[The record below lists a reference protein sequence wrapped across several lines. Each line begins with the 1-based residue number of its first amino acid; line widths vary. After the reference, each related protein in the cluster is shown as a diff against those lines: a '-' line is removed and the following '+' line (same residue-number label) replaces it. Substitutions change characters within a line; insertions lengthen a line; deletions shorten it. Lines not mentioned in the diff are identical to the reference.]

1 MSFKQYVI
9 LMGIGTLA
17 AISAWLVVLFLI
29 DPASSGAIPKIA
41 FFVTLFAALVG
52 FLTTIGTVLRV
63 LVIHKT
69 ELVSREV
76 HRAFRQALFFSLII
90 LAALT
95 MAVFDYLRWWSIG
108 LVILFFA
115 FLEAFVQTS
124 RPRDL

>member
-1 MSFKQYVI
+1 MSFKQY
-9 LMGIGTLA
+9 LLFMSIGTLA

-29 DPASSGAIPKIA
+29 DPTSSGVVPKAA
-41 FFVTLFAALVG
+41 FFATLFVALVG
-52 FLTTIGTVLRV
+52 LLTMIGTVLRV
-63 LVIHKT
+63 LVIHKS

-95 MAVFDYLRWWSIG
+95 MAVFGYLRWWSIG